1 MSTLK
6 IVSLQMKPSS
16 TVAFYSTDDSSQTL
30 KDGYKRFIHTLSPN
44 CTLKMTNPTNV
55 IPDDA
60 LKEVHNSCHMMMMNI
75 ENIHITYLCTDRKT
89 EYGKNFFYYF
99 FFFITWCRL
108 LLRCHGYQSND
119 GDAHDIENI

>member
-75 ENIHITYLCTDRKT
+75 ENIYTLHTYIQIEKLSM
-89 EYGKNFFYYF
+89 GKI
-99 FFFITWCRL
+99 FFIIFFS
-108 LLRCHGYQSND
+108 LLRGVGCYCGVMGTSPMMVMHMT
-119 GDAHDIENI
+119 